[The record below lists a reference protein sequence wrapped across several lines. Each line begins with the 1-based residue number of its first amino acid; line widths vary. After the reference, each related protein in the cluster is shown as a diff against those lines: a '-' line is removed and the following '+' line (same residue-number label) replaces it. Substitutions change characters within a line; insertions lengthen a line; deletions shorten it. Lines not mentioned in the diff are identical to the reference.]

1 MGLILNSLIS
11 ANVSAIGE
19 VTIGVIDKELFDDLL
34 QKVPED
40 LRVFFT
46 ALVERLKATTD
57 KLGRIGVE
65 LENRETKVVTE
76 IIAIR
81 DVVEVSR
88 TESELVCKGE
98 LLTDDGGVN
107 DVIKMTI
114 SDWDGKFMIQYSSY
128 PEYQEGIYEELL
140 DLIDE
145 ITD

>member
-65 LENRETKVVTE
+65 LEKTRNL
-76 IIAIR
+76 IH
-81 DVVEVSR
+81 S
-88 TESELVCKGE
+88 
-98 LLTDDGGVN
+98 
-107 DVIKMTI
+107 I
-114 SDWDGKFMIQYSSY
+114 SLKDC
-128 PEYQEGIYEELL
+128 
-140 DLIDE
+140 
-145 ITD
+145 